1 MPAYLA
7 GLKQGWAFAWR
18 SLMAGQLLVIVV
30 GNLSLGI
37 LLNNAQD
44 NQDLTGAI
52 SIMIV
57 ILAIG
62 IVVDAIFSK
71 TDLAVRRRRGLLTEA
86 QST

>member
-1 MPAYLA
+1 
-7 GLKQGWAFAWR
+7 
-18 SLMAGQLLVIVV
+18 MAGELLVIIV

-57 ILAIG
+57 ILVSG

-71 TDLAVRRRRGLLTEA
+71 SDRAVRRRRGLLTDA
-86 QST
+86 QTT

>member
-1 MPAYLA
+1 
-7 GLKQGWAFAWR
+7 
-18 SLMAGQLLVIVV
+18 MAGQLLVIIV
-30 GNLSLGI
+30 GSLSLGI

-44 NQDLTGAI
+44 NQDLTSAI

-57 ILAIG
+57 ILIIG

-86 QST
+86 QSV